1 MNSHSLDFFTGVC
14 MWEIQCQLILP
25 LKAFFIL
32 RGDSGIIAELVAGVL
47 LFPVTEGTKGVGAQ
61 GNVIGSSL
69 PG

>member
-1 MNSHSLDFFTGVC
+1 